1 MRAGRSRE
9 RMADVD
15 RARARDDEQPRV
27 RPPVQRRSIETW
39 NRVLDAGVQVLEEH
53 GYDGFTISAVC
64 RRAGVAPPVIYA
76 RVETKDDLF
85 VAVYE
90 HGIARLAPGESLL
103 ADDAYFAGMSPA
115 RVVAESVRAV
125 TGGFETYGPF
135 LRVVILVSGAHAEI
149 RRRGM
154 RSVRELRS
162 LFAERVLT
170 ATGADVTR
178 SVVEGAFNTVFAVA
192 VFRTAYG
199 ADFLGDDLEDLV
211 DLVVNRLAAPGG

>member
-1 MRAGRSRE
+1 MEHAPT
-9 RMADVD
+9 
-15 RARARDDEQPRV
+15 RDEKRPRV

-39 NRVLDAGVQVLEEH
+39 NRVLDAGVEVLEEH
-53 GYDGFTISAVC
+53 GYEGFTIAAVC
-64 RRAGVAPPVIYA
+64 GRAGVAPPVIYA

-90 HGIARLAPGESLL
+90 HGIARLAPGESVL
-103 ADDAYFAGMSPA
+103 ADDAHFAGMSPA

-125 TGGFETYGPF
+125 TSGFDTYGPF
-135 LRVVILVSGAHAEI
+135 LRVVILVSSSHAEI

-154 RSVRELRS
+154 LSVRELRG
-162 LFAERVLT
+162 LFARRVLT
-170 ATGADVTR
+170 VTGPGVTR
-178 SVVEGAFNTVFAVA
+178 AAVEGAFNTVFAVA

-211 DLVVNRLAAPGG
+211 DLVVHRLAGSGH